1 MHLINLLVQNNDLT
15 NVYLLFQGCSSFPAY
30 GLLELYVTAKQ
41 RRNSTW
47 SSQSCWKGIF
57 PTTWKNLFSSEHVMS
72 QHLKHPT
79 CFHLQKTTMFSLTR
93 YEIVGMRYCKAI
105 YIQYLYHAHSTG
117 NSLAFYTNFSLLLV
131 QNQNGGSGKRI
142 LTHLL
147 LFLETST
154 PASWSSQPLTP
165 QNIIISWIS
174 SWVRWLFISSI
185 IHGTI
190 IYC

>member
-1 MHLINLLVQNNDLT
+1 M
-15 NVYLLFQGCSSFPAY
+15 LF
-30 GLLELYVTAKQ
+30 
-41 RRNSTW
+41 
-47 SSQSCWKGIF
+47 
-57 PTTWKNLFSSEHVMS
+57 
-72 QHLKHPT
+72 
-79 CFHLQKTTMFSLTR
+79 
-93 YEIVGMRYCKAI
+93 
-105 YIQYLYHAHSTG
+105 QYLYHTHWID
-117 NSLAFYTNFSLLLV
+117 NNLAFYINISLLLV
-131 QNQNGGSGKRI
+131 RNQNGGSGKRI

-190 IYC
+190 KLSNHYKKNLCFSILFKNFRKRKAVFTSRSTRNGKIGLHQRFAEPKAGPRQICLRHALFYKQHISNNHPGYHYEQTRQKEKR